1 MAQTVKNLPT
11 LQETRAQSLDQEDH
25 WRRKWIPKDTLMGKI
40 TVDFLKEMFLEPKTI
55 SPFFSGQEPFPI
67 ELRQINFTSTVID
80 INQAV
85 IQGAILW
92 SRHKFEY

>member
-40 TVDFLKEMFLEPKTI
+40 TVDFLKEMFLESKTI